1 MIELC
6 RNKIAEIFIENRVKV
21 TEFCNAFDEMYDDD
35 IVRHSTD
42 VYAGHGMERIGKY
55 AVIDQTESVFMD
67 RFL

>member
-35 IVRHSTD
+35 TVRHSTH
-42 VYAGHGMERIGKY
+42 VYAGHGMERTEKY
-55 AVIDQTESVFMD
+55 AVIDQTESIFVD

>member
-35 IVRHSTD
+35 TVRHSTHE
-42 VYAGHGMERIGKY
+42 YAGHGMERIEKY
-55 AVIDQTESVFMD
+55 AVIEQTESIFVD

>member
-35 IVRHSTD
+35 TVRHSTD
-42 VYAGHGMERIGKY
+42 VYAGHGMERIEKY
-55 AVIDQTESVFMD
+55 AVIDQTESIFVD
-67 RFL
+67 RVL

>member
-35 IVRHSTD
+35 TVH
-42 VYAGHGMERIGKY
+42 VYAGHGMERIEKY
-55 AVIDQTESVFMD
+55 AVIDQTESIFVD

>member
-35 IVRHSTD
+35 TVRHSTH

-55 AVIDQTESVFMD
+55 AVIDQTESIFVD

>member
-35 IVRHSTD
+35 TVRHSTH
-42 VYAGHGMERIGKY
+42 VYAGHGME
-55 AVIDQTESVFMD
+55 D
-67 RFL
+67 RKICGY

>member
-35 IVRHSTD
+35 TVRHSTD